1 MCQTLHRWFERIL
14 EVISIT
20 LLLSLAVVVVL
31 AVVYRKAGSS
41 LIWYDEVASVQLA
54 WLTYYGAALAAL
66 KRAHLGF
73 SGLFFSLPAHT
84 RAVLFVV
91 GESVV
96 IGFFAVV
103 GWGGWYLFDIF
114 GSETLVSLQWVT
126 LRFTQSVIPVGSAL
140 FVLAEFMSIPDAWRK
155 ARQGIDYE
163 KLAIEDAIE
172 EASRPS

>member
-1 MCQTLHRWFERIL
+1 M
-14 EVISIT
+14 
-20 LLLSLAVVVVL
+20 
-31 AVVYRKAGSS
+31 
-41 LIWYDEVASVQLA
+41 ASVQLA

-172 EASRPS
+172 EANRPS